1 MPVEKLVGVW
11 KTLDLACLGQRD
23 SETISLDEFV
33 MIIIYDIYMNR
44 LSGLDIVNVNKKAN
58 VLFVNKQFL
67 KVSKSCPPALNGRF
81 AKRGTTTI
89 GG

>member
-1 MPVEKLVGVW
+1 
-11 KTLDLACLGQRD
+11 
-23 SETISLDEFV
+23 
-33 MIIIYDIYMNR
+33 MNR